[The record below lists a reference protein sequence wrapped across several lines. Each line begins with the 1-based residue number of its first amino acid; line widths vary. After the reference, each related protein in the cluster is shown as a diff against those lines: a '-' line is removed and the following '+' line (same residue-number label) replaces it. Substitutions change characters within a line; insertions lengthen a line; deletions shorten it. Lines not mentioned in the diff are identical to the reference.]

1 MHDISDLSSTIIP
14 KSDQL
19 NADQLVGG
27 PITITITNVRGDGG
41 EQPVVINYEG
51 DNGRPYKPCK
61 SMRKV
66 LIFAWGKDGREWIGR
81 SMTLFNNP
89 DVMYGG
95 VKVGGIRISH
105 LSHIDRDI
113 VLSLAKTRGKKEEH
127 FIKKLVVK
135 QPAKTEP
142 TAGAAP
148 AATGHGEAEVKAAK
162 RALMAAAGSGTDALK
177 AAWGAIPASMRKAI
191 SPDGTC
197 PAKLK
202 EIAAEANAT
211 AERKAEEERQAQAE
225 AARMAAAAAAPDDD
239 WSDAGTEPEQT
250 PEQSDD
256 EPLNEAEMF

>member
-66 LIFAWGKDGREWIGR
+66 LIFAWGKDGREWVGR

-127 FIKKLVVK
+127 FIKKLAVK
-135 QPAKTEP
+135 QPAKTAP
-142 TAGAAP
+142 AADAAP
-148 AATGHGEAEVKAAK
+148 AAAGHGEAEVKAAK
-162 RALMAAAGSGTDALK
+162 RALMAAAGGGTDALK
-177 AAWGAIPASMRKAI
+177 AAWCATQASMRKAI

-202 EIAAEANAT
+202 EVAAEADA
-211 AERKAEEERQAQAE
+211 KAEAERQAQAE
-225 AARMAAAAAAPDDD
+225 AAATADDD
-239 WSDAGTEPEQT
+239 WSDAGTEPEPT
-250 PEQSDD
+250 DD